1 MLPVLGKKAVLEWC
15 MKEGLIGSSYVCPK
29 CKKSMELRERTAI
42 GVSSRPKLNGIV
54 RGKAC
59 LHVLRRRPSDRLPR
73 LTQTYPIM
81 PDVMDM
87 IESNID

>member
-15 MKEGLIGSSYVCPK
+15 MKEGLLGTSYVCPK
-29 CKKSMELRERTAI
+29 CGKGMELRERTAI
-42 GVSSRPKLNGIV
+42 GVSSRPKLTGIV
-54 RGKAC
+54 RGKAFW
-59 LHVLRRRPSDRLPR
+59 HVLRRRPIGCPR